1 MIYLEEGVVKV
12 KHLSAHEV
20 LGTNSAEDD
29 DVTPNALITKNTNTT
44 ASIKTSKGLG
54 HLGGDV

>member
-12 KHLSAHEV
+12 KHLGAHEV
-20 LGTNSAEDD
+20 FGTNSAEDD

-54 HLGGDV
+54 HLREDI

>member
-12 KHLSAHEV
+12 EHLSAHEV
-20 LGTNSAEDD
+20 FGTNSAEDYN
-29 DVTPNALITKNTNTT
+29 VTPNAHITKNTNTT

-54 HLGGDV
+54 HLGENV

>member
-1 MIYLEEGVVKV
+1 VIYLDEGVIKV

-20 LGTNSAEDD
+20 FGTNSAEDY
-29 DVTPNALITKNTNTT
+29 DVTPNALITKNANTT

-54 HLGGDV
+54 HLGGGV